1 MEGVY
6 KAVGSRYSGDTVD
19 SGLTCTCTAG
29 GCSGLRGIETA
40 ETAETAGPGHT
51 VIVVRGVAMYSA
63 MVMVILFVI

>member
-40 ETAETAGPGHT
+40 ETAGPGHT

>member
-51 VIVVRGVAMYSA
+51 VIVVTGAGHV
-63 MVMVILFVI
+63 